1 MRRSARPRDGKTKAR
16 GGRVRAGSEEA
27 SGASDPRFARAEAYF
42 RAAAGHQSAGRLEEA
57 LTDYAKAL
65 ALNPSDARA
74 YNNMGVALR
83 ALGRP
88 EAALA
93 SYRRSPAL
101 RQDDPGLFSNM
112 GNILRHLGRQA
123 EAAECLRRSVAL
135 RPDSADSWRNLGL
148 VLRDL
153 GELEEAIACFDRAD
167 ALRPNHTDTIWD
179 RAYAYLL
186 KGDLAAG
193 FAGYEVRW
201 GLAEAKPRGFS
212 QPQWRG
218 EDLAGRTLLV
228 YAEQGFGDTIQF
240 ARYLPRL
247 AGKGGRV
254 VAECQP
260 ELMELLAGIPGVERF
275 VAKGDA
281 LPDFDLQCPLVS
293 LPHILGTVLET
304 VPAEIPYLSVA
315 PSDGQRI
322 ETAPGISARIGLAW
336 GGSPTHK
343 NDRNRSIP
351 FEHFLRLAERPDT
364 MLYSLQKGGR
374 TEVLQSMACAA
385 LIRNL
390 APRIESFADTARFV
404 EQLDLVVTCD
414 TSVAHLAGALGKPVW
429 VLLPFAPDWR
439 WLRERTDSPWYPTMR
454 LFRQTAPGDWA
465 EVFDAVRAA
474 LDGFV
479 SNLPQAK
486 P

>member
-1 MRRSARPRDGKTKAR
+1 MGRSAKPRDAGTKA
-16 GGRVRAGSEEA
+16 GQEN
-27 SGASDPRFARAEAYF
+27 PRLARAEAHF
-42 RAAAGHQSAGRLEEA
+42 RAAAKHQAAGRLDEA

-83 ALGRP
+83 TLGRP

-93 SYRRSPAL
+93 SYRRSAAL

-123 EAAECLRRSVAL
+123 EGAECLRRSVAM
-135 RPDSADSWRNLGL
+135 RPESADSWRNLGL
-148 VLRDL
+148 ILRDL
-153 GELEEAIACFDRAD
+153 GELEEAIDCFDRSD
-167 ALRPNHTDTIWD
+167 SLRPNHTDTIWD

-201 GLAEAKPRGFS
+201 RLAEAKPREFA
-212 QPQWRG
+212 QPLWDG
-218 EDLAGRTLLV
+218 SDLAGRTLLV
-228 YAEQGFGDTIQF
+228 HAEQGFGDTIQF
-240 ARYLPRL
+240 ARYLPQL
-247 AGKGGRV
+247 AQKGGRV
-254 VAECQP
+254 VVEIQP
-260 ELMELLAGIPGVERF
+260 ELMELLAGIAGVEGF
-275 VAKGDA
+275 IAKGEA

-293 LPHILGTVLET
+293 LPHILGTVLAT
-304 VPAEIPYLSVA
+304 IPAEIPYLSVG
-315 PSDGQRI
+315 PGDGQRI
-322 ETAPGISARIGLAW
+322 ETAPGIAARIGLAW

-351 FEHFLRLAERPDT
+351 FGHFLRLAERPDA

-374 TEVLQSMACAA
+374 TEALQSSACAA

-390 APRIESFADTARFV
+390 APRIESFADTARFI
-404 EQLDLVVTCD
+404 EQLDLVITCD

-439 WLRERTDSPWYPTMR
+439 WLRDRTDSPWYPTMR
-454 LFRQTAPGDWA
+454 LFRQTEPRGWDG
-465 EVFDAVRAA
+465 VFDAVRAA

-479 SNLPQAK
+479 DGLA
-486 P
+486 